1 MAYKT
6 EDLEKKAIE
15 AIELYNLVYIEE
27 VVHYLPCDKVTFYNH
42 KLNEF
47 NSIKDRLEK
56 NKVDIKGELR
66 KKMFDSESP
75 SDRVILYKLLS
86 TDDELQRLNSSTVKA
101 SHDGTISIQ
110 QLEPAK
116 FAIDDGNRTDA
127 PEAD

>member
-1 MAYKT
+1 MAYRT

-15 AIELYNLVYIEE
+15 AIDLYNLVYIEE

-86 TDDELQRLNSSTVKA
+86 TDDELKRLNSQTIKA
-101 SHDGTISIQ
+101 SMDGGISIN
-110 QLEPAK
+110 LV
-116 FAIDDGNRTDA
+116 DGSK
-127 PEAD
+127 P